1 MRKLLTAL
9 GTVLCLAAPAVSEAG
24 GCYVCGAGSAVAC
37 RDYCRYDGAD
47 TFDARHRCAAKGC
60 RVSGTS
66 TCPSQGG
73 AQICEAPRKDG
84 ASSVAQCTTPAPPAP
99 SKG

>member
-9 GTVLCLAAPAVSEAG
+9 GTVLVLAAPAVSAAG
-24 GCYVCGAGSAVAC
+24 GCYVCGAGSAVVC

-73 AQICEAPRKDG
+73 QGGAQVCEAPRNAG
-84 ASSVAQCTTPAPPAP
+84 AGTVAQCEMPAPPR
-99 SKG
+99 G